1 MKGEDI
7 EKNPVSE
14 IVRRSEKP
22 GFCEDIRFD
31 AKISEKTGFWDFAKV
46 RSTVFWIFQQRR
58 SIVAKSAIIQCYY
71 PRHNSHVQ
79 PRVRRGLKTPVS

>member
-31 AKISEKTGFWDFAKV
+31 AKISEKTGF
-46 RSTVFWIFQQRR
+46 
-58 SIVAKSAIIQCYY
+58 
-71 PRHNSHVQ
+71 
-79 PRVRRGLKTPVS
+79 